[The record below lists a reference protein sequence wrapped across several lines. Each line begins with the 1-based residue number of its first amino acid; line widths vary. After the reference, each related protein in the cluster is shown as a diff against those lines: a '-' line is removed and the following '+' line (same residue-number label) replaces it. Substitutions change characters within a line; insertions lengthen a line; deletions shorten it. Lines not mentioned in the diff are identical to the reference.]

1 MKITAVRTIM
11 AALGIKN
18 CIFVLIETDAGITGL
33 GETVLK

>member
-11 AALGIKN
+11 AALGIQN
-18 CIFVLIETDAGITGL
+18 CIFMLIETDAGITGL